1 MLYTQAD
8 GLRWL
13 YTPHLSQLLSLCKK
27 PDLQLQPW
35 ATLARDSHVKYT
47 GVQEINVVYKKFRGN
62 TCLNATCQ

>member
-35 ATLARDSHVKYT
+35 ATLARDSHEKYT
-47 GVQEINVVYKKFRGN
+47 GVQEINVVYK
-62 TCLNATCQ
+62 